1 MTHLAE
7 KIDQFLNEV
16 ILKAENQH
24 EILIGS
30 CTSDVPLTNT
40 QEHILMLLSKDN
52 YSNSELA
59 KLLNVSQA
67 AVTKAVKQLLSFG
80 MLEALKDENDA
91 RIVLYRLTDLGR
103 PVAEEHSHHHDHT
116 LEVYN
121 QVLSNFSDDEQLVIS
136 SFLTRLLEDL
146 R

>member
-1 MTHLAE
+1 MKVANQIEH
-7 KIDQFLNEV
+7 FLNS
-16 ILKAENQH
+16 ILLISENQH
-24 EILIGS
+24 EVLIGS
-30 CTSDVPLTNT
+30 CTSGFSLTNT

-80 MLEALKDENDA
+80 MLEVLKDENDA

-103 PVAEEHSHHHDHT
+103 PVAEEHSHHHEHT

-121 QVLSNFSDDEQLVIS
+121 QVLSNFSEDEQLVIS